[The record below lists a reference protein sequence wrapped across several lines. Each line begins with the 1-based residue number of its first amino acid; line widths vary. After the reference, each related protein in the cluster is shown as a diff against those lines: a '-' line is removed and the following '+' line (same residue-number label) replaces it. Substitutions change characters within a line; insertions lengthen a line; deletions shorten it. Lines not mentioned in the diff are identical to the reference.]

1 MKENPFFLP
10 ASKPSLAET
19 TTFLTISEKELEDEL
34 RASLKLTKNFSK
46 PDIIPSTNKL
56 VTDFSID
63 TNTTI
68 TKQPIRSN
76 FDFTS
81 TKFIEPKELEAK
93 SAPTKYAQ
101 ISSHVLRDDDRNR
114 IDEKNESDDEEN
126 ETKRTA
132 TSPGF
137 GPEPPGYT
145 SPIISTTP
153 TTDKETGIFI
163 LERIIFL
170 DDKDFKPPPFNK
182 KKVFKGKKNQ

>member
-1 MKENPFFLP
+1 MQENPFFLP
-10 ASKPSLAET
+10 VSKPSLAET
-19 TTFLTISEKELEDEL
+19 TTFLTISETELEEEL
-34 RASLKLTKNFSK
+34 RALQLTKNFSK

-68 TKQPIRSN
+68 TKQPIRSK

-81 TKFIEPKELEAK
+81 TKFIEPTELIAK
-93 SAPTKYAQ
+93 SAQTQYAQ

-126 ETKRTA
+126 ETKKTA

-145 SPIISTTP
+145 SPIILTTP
-153 TTDKETGIFI
+153 ITDKETGIFI
-163 LERIIFL
+163 LKRIIFL

-182 KKVFKGKKNQ
+182 KKTFKGKKNR